1 LKRFVLTL
9 LVLTCTSVYATNGG
23 SSNNNNNNNVS
34 GTNNIVDSVVNNN
47 TGSTTNNYT
56 PNSGNTNSA
65 AGGKANAT
73 GTAISGSVSHGGT
86 GGTSNSTSSGGTSNS
101 TSSGGIS
108 SAKGGDSAATG
119 GKVDSNIASYINVG
133 CTENCGAN
141 STDKQIAEDRIA
153 ADKEIA
159 AGNNKA
165 QIDSANA
172 RIKNTPSMFSPPLVS
187 SNDTCMGS
195 TSGSVAAPGLG
206 IGFGTAWVDDNCKM
220 LKNSQ
225 ALWNMGFKAASI
237 ALMCNDDKIKEAL
250 EITGY
255 TCPVKENK
263 STSVVTSK
271 PYEQ

>member
-1 LKRFVLTL
+1 MKRFVLTL

-86 GGTSNSTSSGGTSNS
+86 GGTSNSTSSGG
-101 TSSGGIS
+101 IS

-172 RIKNTPSMFSPPLVS
+172 KIKNTPSMFSPPLIS